1 MKPLGWTAIVTGVL
15 YATTILGI
23 LGLVGS
29 MVFDL
34 IVAMQFFKIARRA
47 TAGTLAT
54 PQTTGT

>member
-1 MKPLGWTAIVTGVL
+1 MTGVL